1 MSLRDSA
8 GGRANR
14 AVAISLPYAADFE
27 GFFFMRER
35 LVAVRDT
42 VIVLG
47 LQIVFRVTM
56 FFRHLTY

>member
-1 MSLRDSA
+1 MNIRDRA
-8 GGRANR
+8 EWRANR
-14 AVAISLPYAADFE
+14 AVAIAIPYEDGFE

-42 VIVLG
+42 LIVLG

-56 FFRHLTY
+56 FLRHLE